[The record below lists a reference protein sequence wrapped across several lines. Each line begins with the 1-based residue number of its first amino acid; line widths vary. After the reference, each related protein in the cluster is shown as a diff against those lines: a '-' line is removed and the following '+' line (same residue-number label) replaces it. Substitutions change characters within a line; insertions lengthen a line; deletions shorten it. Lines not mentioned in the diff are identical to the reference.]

1 MDYGDTLLIPWYL
14 SWCSISILMLHSCYE
29 FFRPKC
35 STSQVRDDG
44 QNGRDAQRSGDGRF
58 ENCIASHGDMRIFA
72 FKVARTGCTV
82 LLLGLSIA
90 TQLVGRGAVYPGD
103 QPDALYHNEEPNQVL
118 MNIVLNVPKWFDE
131 NRRDFMQSTICVTF
145 LYASLLSVL
154 CLRPYSS
161 PERFKSSGSLASS
174 WLPIHLNCLLLGTL
188 AAYGIRDLYPLCTY
202 QLPPL
207 DMPTSG
213 DPALVY
219 LLWTTIAVLFVAA
232 VVIPLTM
239 PRSYIPINP
248 DDPSEVPAP
257 EQVCSILSFFIWSF
271 LDPMVFLA
279 YRNSHLTRDQLPI
292 LADSNKAV
300 NLRARIFPYLDAFYV
315 SADKNR
321 VRSRHIFWGI
331 MEALRKDFTIQ
342 ALLLVV
348 HSILGY
354 GAPIGLNRLL
364 YYMESG
370 GRDAST
376 RPWVWVVWLFCAPM
390 LNTVLFQYYT
400 FLSATRRV
408 WAESL
413 ISQLVFEHALRV
425 RVKSVSHY
433 TAPSTSKP
441 GSPTP
446 DDSEASTNAE
456 PAKPDKPTADN
467 TGSREDGNFVGKLT
481 NLMSTDTSNISTA
494 GDFLF
499 LVVYIPLQM
508 AFGIVFLYFVLGWSA
523 FVGLASMVLLF
534 PLPGYVASRLQ
545 GVQQQQMKAS
555 DARIQ
560 NVTEALSVIRM
571 IKLLGWERRMN
582 DRIRSTREEELVWLW
597 KRKVLGLS
605 NVVINFVIPIIV
617 MVASFTVLT
626 VVMKQDLSA
635 SIVFSSMTVF
645 DILRGQLH
653 MISNTL
659 TVAIKG
665 KVSLD
670 RVNEFLHK
678 TELLDSFAD
687 DGELSAAVAPS
698 HPIAGSQD
706 VIIRDASFT
715 WDAEKPVP
723 GQPRRN
729 FVLKIDGE
737 VTFKR
742 NAINAILG
750 PTGSGKTS
758 LLMAL
763 LGEMHFVPSGP
774 NSLCNL
780 PRQGGVSYA
789 CQESWVQNETIRG
802 NIVFGAP
809 FDEVRYKKVLYQCC
823 LEPDL
828 KLFESGDNTE
838 VGEKGLTL
846 SGGQKARV
854 TLARAIYS
862 DTEIILLDDIL
873 SALDV
878 HTAKWIVDK
887 CLRGDLVQDRT
898 VILAT
903 HNVMLTAPV
912 AQYAVT
918 LGADGRVI
926 SRGAPSVVIAES
938 QDTLAADIATQ
949 EDVLADTEE
958 LPSNE
963 AKAKPDGDGQSD
975 SGGKL
980 IAEEEI
986 AVGHVEW
993 PILKKYFDSVG
1004 GKHPLLFYIAL
1015 VGGFILNQA
1024 IFTFLTWFLGLWA
1037 AQYETRQNVSATYY
1051 LTLYGCFVLVA
1062 LLIHILSQI
1071 VYIRGTLRASKEIH
1085 AQLIDVVL
1093 GATLRWLD
1101 TTPTSRV
1108 ITRCT
1113 QDIKSIDSF
1122 IPQYLDM
1129 LLDMA
1134 TDMVIKLGQ
1143 VYIAAQLPVRREM
1156 SIAKSPVLGHLGA
1169 AMAGLIS
1176 VRAYGAEEAFKN
1188 ESLTRIDVYTRAAVT
1203 CYNLNRWLCVRIE
1216 LLGNTFTATLAAYL
1230 LYGPHQG
1237 ASNTGFLLNMAVVFT
1252 EIILWWVRIFN
1263 EFEIEGNSLERIQQ
1277 YTRIDQERGPT
1288 ESGKPPAYWPAS
1300 GDLHVENLCSRYS
1313 VTGPIVLDGLSFHI
1327 KGGERVG
1334 VVGRT
1339 GSGKSTLALS
1349 LLHAIPVD
1357 GSMYLDGILTDNIN
1371 LDVLRSTISI
1381 IPQVPDLLSGTLR
1394 QNLDPFSQY
1403 DDAVLNSALR
1413 AAGLFSLQSD
1423 EDESRITLDTM
1434 LGSGGNNLSV
1444 GQRQIIALARALL
1457 RRSKIL
1463 ILDEATSAID
1473 HKTDEIIQSSIRHE
1487 LGKDV
1492 TLITIAHRL
1501 QTIMDADKIM
1511 VLDAGKLVEFGT
1523 PSDLLSDAKGKLR
1536 ALVDD
1541 SGDREKLME
1550 MARPKG
1556 PS

>member
-1 MDYGDTLLIPWYL
+1 
-14 SWCSISILMLHSCYE
+14 
-29 FFRPKC
+29 
-35 STSQVRDDG
+35 
-44 QNGRDAQRSGDGRF
+44 
-58 ENCIASHGDMRIFA
+58 
-72 FKVARTGCTV
+72 
-82 LLLGLSIA
+82 
-90 TQLVGRGAVYPGD
+90 
-103 QPDALYHNEEPNQVL
+103 
-118 MNIVLNVPKWFDE
+118 
-131 NRRDFMQSTICVTF
+131 
-145 LYASLLSVL
+145 
-154 CLRPYSS
+154 
-161 PERFKSSGSLASS
+161 
-174 WLPIHLNCLLLGTL
+174 
-188 AAYGIRDLYPLCTY
+188 
-202 QLPPL
+202 
-207 DMPTSG
+207 
-213 DPALVY
+213 
-219 LLWTTIAVLFVAA
+219 
-232 VVIPLTM
+232 
-239 PRSYIPINP
+239 
-248 DDPSEVPAP
+248 
-257 EQVCSILSFFIWSF
+257 
-271 LDPMVFLA
+271 
-279 YRNSHLTRDQLPI
+279 
-292 LADSNKAV
+292 
-300 NLRARIFPYLDAFYV
+300 
-315 SADKNR
+315 
-321 VRSRHIFWGI
+321 
-331 MEALRKDFTIQ
+331 
-342 ALLLVV
+342 
-348 HSILGY
+348 
-354 GAPIGLNRLL
+354 
-364 YYMESG
+364 
-370 GRDAST
+370 
-376 RPWVWVVWLFCAPM
+376 
-390 LNTVLFQYYT
+390 
-400 FLSATRRV
+400 
-408 WAESL
+408 
-413 ISQLVFEHALRV
+413 
-425 RVKSVSHY
+425 
-433 TAPSTSKP
+433 
-441 GSPTP
+441 
-446 DDSEASTNAE
+446 
-456 PAKPDKPTADN
+456 
-467 TGSREDGNFVGKLT
+467 
-481 NLMSTDTSNISTA
+481 
-494 GDFLF
+494 
-499 LVVYIPLQM
+499 
-508 AFGIVFLYFVLGWSA
+508 
-523 FVGLASMVLLF
+523 
-534 PLPGYVASRLQ
+534 
-545 GVQQQQMKAS
+545 
-555 DARIQ
+555 
-560 NVTEALSVIRM
+560 
-571 IKLLGWERRMN
+571 
-582 DRIRSTREEELVWLW
+582 
-597 KRKVLGLS
+597 
-605 NVVINFVIPIIV
+605 
-617 MVASFTVLT
+617 
-626 VVMKQDLSA
+626 MKQDLSA

-659 TVAIKG
+659 TVVIKG

-678 TELLDSFAD
+678 VVRFPLALFARLTSSPFSQTELLDSFAD
-687 DGELSAAVAPS
+687 DGELSATVIPAP
-698 HPIAGSQD
+698 PVVGSQD
-706 VIIRDASFT
+706 VIIREASFT

-723 GQPRRN
+723 GQSRRN

-737 VTFKR
+737 VLFKR
-742 NAINAILG
+742 NGINAILG

-789 CQESWVQNETIRG
+789 CQESWVQNETIRE
-802 NIVFGAP
+802 NIVFGAA

-823 LEPDL
+823 LEQDL

-846 SGGQKARV
+846 SGGQKVILHSSRLDFGKAEYRFQARV

-862 DTEIILLDDIL
+862 DAEIIILDDVL

-887 CLRGDLVQDRT
+887 CLRGDLVQNRT

-918 LGADGRVI
+918 LGADGRVV
-926 SRGAPSVVIAES
+926 SRGAPSAVIAES
-938 QDTLAADIATQ
+938 QETLAADIVAQ
-949 EDVLADTEE
+949 EDALLEAEAIA
-958 LPSNE
+958 PNE
-963 AKAKPDGDGQSD
+963 MEVKPDGESQPSA
-975 SGGKL
+975 GGKL

-1004 GKHPLLFYIAL
+1004 GKYPLLFYAVLI
-1015 VGGFILNQA
+1015 GGYILNQA

-1037 AQYETRQNVSATYY
+1037 AQYQINPNVSPTYY

-1062 LLIHILSQI
+1062 LLIYVLSQM
-1071 VYIRGTLRASKEIH
+1071 VYIRGAIRASKEIH
-1085 AQLIDVVL
+1085 AQLIDAVL
-1093 GATLRWLD
+1093 GTTLRWLD

-1113 QDIKSIDSF
+1113 QDMKSIDSF

-1134 TDMVIKLGQ
+1134 TDMVIKLGVIIIFAPLFLGPSIVIAILGGWLGQ
-1143 VYIAAQLPVRREM
+1143 VYIAAQLHVRRDM
-1156 SIAKSPVLGHLGA
+1156 SIAKAPVLGHLGA

-1230 LYGPHQG
+1230 LYGPQKG

-1263 EFEIEGNSLERIQQ
+1263 EFEVEGNSLERVQQ
-1277 YTRIDQERGPT
+1277 YICIDQERGST
-1288 ESGKPPAYWPAS
+1288 ESGKPPAYWPAT
-1300 GDLHVENLCSRYS
+1300 GDLHVENLRSRYS
-1313 VTGPIVLDGLSFHI
+1313 ATGPVVLDGLTFHI

-1349 LLHAIPVD
+1349 LLRAIPVD
-1357 GSMYLDGILTDNIN
+1357 GSMYLDGILTDSIN
-1371 LDVLRSTISI
+1371 LDALRSTISI
-1381 IPQVPDLLSGTLR
+1381 IPQVPDLLSGPLR
-1394 QNLDPFSQY
+1394 HNLDPFSQY
-1403 DDAVLNSALR
+1403 DDAVLNGALR

-1523 PSDLLSDAKGKLR
+1523 PADLLSDAKGKLR
-1536 ALVDD
+1536 ALVDE

-1550 MARPKG
+1550 MAQPKG
-1556 PS
+1556 TT

>member
-1 MDYGDTLLIPWYL
+1 
-14 SWCSISILMLHSCYE
+14 
-29 FFRPKC
+29 
-35 STSQVRDDG
+35 
-44 QNGRDAQRSGDGRF
+44 
-58 ENCIASHGDMRIFA
+58 
-72 FKVARTGCTV
+72 
-82 LLLGLSIA
+82 
-90 TQLVGRGAVYPGD
+90 
-103 QPDALYHNEEPNQVL
+103 
-118 MNIVLNVPKWFDE
+118 
-131 NRRDFMQSTICVTF
+131 
-145 LYASLLSVL
+145 
-154 CLRPYSS
+154 
-161 PERFKSSGSLASS
+161 
-174 WLPIHLNCLLLGTL
+174 
-188 AAYGIRDLYPLCTY
+188 
-202 QLPPL
+202 
-207 DMPTSG
+207 
-213 DPALVY
+213 
-219 LLWTTIAVLFVAA
+219 
-232 VVIPLTM
+232 
-239 PRSYIPINP
+239 
-248 DDPSEVPAP
+248 
-257 EQVCSILSFFIWSF
+257 
-271 LDPMVFLA
+271 MVFLA

-300 NLRARIFPYLDAFYV
+300 NLRAKIFPYLDAFYV
-315 SADKNR
+315 SANKNK

-331 MEALRKDFTIQ
+331 MEALRKDYTVQ

-348 HSILGY
+348 HAILGY
-354 GAPIGLNRLL
+354 VAPIGLNRLL
-364 YYMESG
+364 FYMESG
-370 GRDAST
+370 GRDAFM
-376 RPWVWVVWLFCAPM
+376 RPWVWIAWLFCGPM
-390 LNTVLFQYYT
+390 ISTVLFQYYT
-400 FLSATRRV
+400 FLSATKRV

-413 ISQLVFEHALRV
+413 ISQLVFEHALRI

-433 TAPSTSKP
+433 ATPSPSKP
-441 GSPTP
+441 SSPTP
-446 DDSEASTNAE
+446 EDPETSTSTE
-456 PAKPDKPTADN
+456 PAKPDKSNTED
-467 TGSREDGNFVGKLT
+467 TGSKEDGNFIGKLT
-481 NLMSTDTSNISTA
+481 NLMSTDTSNISGA

-508 AFGIVFLYFVLGWSA
+508 AFGILFLYFVLGWSA

-545 GVQQQQMKAS
+545 GVQQQHMKS
-555 DARIQ
+555 TDARVQ

-582 DRIRSTREEELVWLW
+582 DRIRSTREEELAWLW
-597 KRKVLGLS
+597 KRKVLGLV
-605 NVVINFVIPIIV
+605 NVSINHGRLLRHI
-617 MVASFTVLT
+617 T

-659 TVAIKG
+659 TVVIKG

-678 TELLDSFAD
+678 VVRFPLALFARLTSSPFSQTELLDSFAD
-687 DGELSAAVAPS
+687 DGELSATVIPAP
-698 HPIAGSQD
+698 PVVGSQD
-706 VIIRDASFT
+706 VIIREASFT

-723 GQPRRN
+723 GQSRRN

-737 VTFKR
+737 VLFKR
-742 NAINAILG
+742 NGINAILG

-789 CQESWVQNETIRG
+789 CQESWE
-802 NIVFGAP
+802 NIVFGAA

-823 LEPDL
+823 LEQDL

-846 SGGQKARV
+846 RFQARV

-862 DTEIILLDDIL
+862 DAEIIILDDVL

-887 CLRGDLVQDRT
+887 CLRGDLVQNRT

-918 LGADGRVI
+918 LGADGRVV
-926 SRGAPSVVIAES
+926 SRGAPSAVIAES
-938 QDTLAADIATQ
+938 QETLAADIVAQ
-949 EDVLADTEE
+949 EDALLEAEAIA
-958 LPSNE
+958 PNE
-963 AKAKPDGDGQSD
+963 MEVKPDGESQPSA
-975 SGGKL
+975 GGKL

-1004 GKHPLLFYIAL
+1004 GKYPLLFYAVLI
-1015 VGGFILNQA
+1015 GGYILNQA

-1037 AQYETRQNVSATYY
+1037 AQYQINPNVSPTYY

-1062 LLIHILSQI
+1062 LLIYVLSQM
-1071 VYIRGTLRASKEIH
+1071 VYIRGAIRASKEIH
-1085 AQLIDVVL
+1085 AQLIDAVL
-1093 GATLRWLD
+1093 GTTLRHD
-1101 TTPTSRV
+1101 TYFESNYKMHPRYEV
-1108 ITRCT
+1108 H
-1113 QDIKSIDSF
+1113 F

-1134 TDMVIKLGQ
+1134 TDMVIKLGVIIIFAPLFLGPSIVIAILGGWLGQ
-1143 VYIAAQLPVRREM
+1143 VYIAAQLHVRRDM
-1156 SIAKSPVLGHLGA
+1156 SIAKAPVLGHLGA

-1230 LYGPHQG
+1230 LYGPQKG

-1263 EFEIEGNSLERIQQ
+1263 EFEVEGNSLERVQQ
-1277 YTRIDQERGPT
+1277 YICIDQERGST
-1288 ESGKPPAYWPAS
+1288 ESGKPPAYWPAT
-1300 GDLHVENLCSRYS
+1300 GDLHVENLRSRYS
-1313 VTGPIVLDGLSFHI
+1313 ATGPVVLDGLTFHI

-1349 LLHAIPVD
+1349 LLRAIPVD
-1357 GSMYLDGILTDNIN
+1357 GSMYLDGILTDSIN
-1371 LDVLRSTISI
+1371 LDALRSTISI
-1381 IPQVPDLLSGTLR
+1381 IPQVPDLLSGPLR
-1394 QNLDPFSQY
+1394 HNLDPFSQY
-1403 DDAVLNSALR
+1403 DDAVLNGALR

-1463 ILDEATSAID
+1463 ILDED

-1523 PSDLLSDAKGKLR
+1523 PADLLSDAKGKLR
-1536 ALVDD
+1536 ALVDE

-1550 MARPKG
+1550 MAQPKG
-1556 PS
+1556 TT

>member
-1 MDYGDTLLIPWYL
+1 MDHSGTLLIPWYL
-14 SWCSISILMLHSCYE
+14 AWCSISILILHFCYE
-29 FFRPKC
+29 FIRPKY
-35 STSQVRDDG
+35 STTRAREDDR
-44 QNGRDAQRSGDGRF
+44 NGLDAQRSGDGRF
-58 ENCIASHGDMRIFA
+58 QNCVAAHGGVRIFTI
-72 FKVARTGCTV
+72 KVARSVCCT
-82 LLLGLSIA
+82 LLLGLSVA
-90 TQLVGRGAVYPGD
+90 TLLIGRSAVYPGD
-103 QPDALYHNEEPNQVL
+103 RPDALCYYGEPNQVL
-118 MNIVLNVPKWFDE
+118 LNFIPNVSNP
-131 NRRDFMQSTICVTF
+131 M
-145 LYASLLSVL
+145 
-154 CLRPYSS
+154 
-161 PERFKSSGSLASS
+161 SS
-174 WLPIHLNCLLLGTL
+174 WLPIHLNCLLLGTFVV
-188 AAYGIRDLYPLCTY
+188 YCIRDLYPLCTY
-202 QLPPL
+202 QLPLL
-207 DMPTSG
+207 DAPTSR
-213 DPALVY
+213 DPILVY
-219 LLWTTIAVLFVAA
+219 LLWTTVSVLFVAA
-232 VVIPLTM
+232 IVIPLGM
-239 PRSYIPINP
+239 PRAYIPINP

-257 EQVCSILSFFIWSF
+257 EQVCSIFSFFIWSF
-271 LDPMVFLA
+271 LDPVVFLA

-300 NLRARIFPYLDAFYV
+300 NLRAKIFP
-315 SADKNR
+315 SK
-321 VRSRHIFWGI
+321 VRGRHIFWGI
-331 MEALRKDFTIQ
+331 MEALRKDYTVQ

-348 HSILGY
+348 HAILGY
-354 GAPIGLNRLL
+354 VAPIGLNRLL
-364 YYMESG
+364 FYMESG
-370 GRDAST
+370 GRDALM
-376 RPWVWVVWLFCAPM
+376 RPWVWIAWLFCGPM
-390 LNTVLFQYYT
+390 ISTVLFQYYT
-400 FLSATRRV
+400 FLSARHLIFQATKRV

-413 ISQLVFEHALRV
+413 VSQLVFEHALRV
-425 RVKSVSHY
+425 RVKSMSNY
-433 TAPSTSKP
+433 TTPSSGKP
-441 GSPTP
+441 SSPTP
-446 DDSEASTNAE
+446 EDPETSTGTE
-456 PAKPDKPTADN
+456 PAKPDKSKTEDA
-467 TGSREDGNFVGKLT
+467 GSKEDGNFVGKLT
-481 NLMSTDTSNISTA
+481 NLMSTDTSNISDA

-508 AFGIVFLYFVLGWSA
+508 AFGILFLYFVLGWSA

-545 GVQQQQMKAS
+545 GVQQQQMKS
-555 DARIQ
+555 TDARVQ
-560 NVTEALSVIRM
+560 NVTEALSVARM

-582 DRIRSTREEELVWLW
+582 DRIRSTREEELAWLW
-597 KRKVLGLS
+597 KRKVLGLI
-605 NVVINFVIPIIV
+605 NVSINFVIPIIV
-617 MVASFTVLT
+617 MVASFATLLTLSEKT

-659 TVAIKG
+659 TVVIKG
-665 KVSLD
+665 KISLD

-687 DGELSAAVAPS
+687 DGELSAPEAPA
-698 HPIAGSQD
+698 PTVVGSQD

-723 GQPRRN
+723 GKSRRN
-729 FVLKIDGE
+729 FILKIDGE
-737 VTFKR
+737 VLFKR
-742 NAINAILG
+742 NGINAILG

-802 NIVFGAP
+802 NIVFGAA
-809 FDEVRYKKVLYQCC
+809 FDEARYKKVLYQCC
-823 LEPDL
+823 LEQDL

-846 SGGQKARV
+846 RLARV

-862 DTEIILLDDIL
+862 DAEIIILDDVL

-887 CLRGDLVQDRT
+887 CLRGDLVQSRT

-918 LGADGRVI
+918 LGADGRVV
-926 SRGAPSVVIAES
+926 SRGAPSAVIAES
-938 QDTLAADIATQ
+938 QDTLAADIAAQ
-949 EDVLADTEE
+949 EDALLETEAIA
-958 LPSNE
+958 PNE
-963 AKAKPDGDGQSD
+963 MEVKPDGETQSS

-1004 GKHPLLFYIAL
+1004 GKHPLLFYAAL
-1015 VGGFILNQA
+1015 IGGYILNQA
-1024 IFTFLTWFLGLWA
+1024 IFTFLTWFMGLWA
-1037 AQYETRQNVSATYY
+1037 AQYQTNPNVSPTYY
-1051 LTLYGCFVLVA
+1051 LTLYVCFVLVA
-1062 LLIHILSQI
+1062 LLIYVLFQM
-1071 VYIRGTLRASKEIH
+1071 VYIWGAIRASKEIH
-1085 AQLIDVVL
+1085 AQLIDAVL

-1113 QDIKSIDSF
+1113 QDMKSIDSF

-1134 TDMVIKLGQ
+1134 TDMVIKLGVIIIFAPSFLGPSIVIAILGSWLGQ
-1143 VYIAAQLPVRREM
+1143 VYITAQLPVRREM

-1188 ESLTRIDVYTRAAVT
+1188 ESLIRIDVYTRAAVT
-1203 CYNLNRWLCVRIE
+1203 CYNLNRWLCVRIK

-1230 LYGPHQG
+1230 LYGPQKG

-1263 EFEIEGNSLERIQQ
+1263 EFEIQGALERIQQ
-1277 YTRIDQERGPT
+1277 YVCIDQERGST

-1313 VTGPIVLDGLSFHI
+1313 ANGPVVLDGLSFHI

-1349 LLHAIPVD
+1349 LLRAIPVD
-1357 GSMYLDGILTDNIN
+1357 GSMYMDGIPTDSVN
-1371 LDVLRSTISI
+1371 LDALRSTISI
-1381 IPQVPDLLSGTLR
+1381 IPQVPDLLSGPLR
-1394 QNLDPFSQY
+1394 HNLDPFSQY
-1403 DDAVLNSALR
+1403 DDAVLNGALR
-1413 AAGLFSLQSD
+1413 AAGLFSLLSD

-1434 LGSGGNNLSV
+1434 LGSGGNNLSI
-1444 GQRQIIALARALL
+1444 GQRQIIALARAFL

-1463 ILDEATSAID
+1463 VLDEVNLD
-1473 HKTDEIIQSSIRHE
+1473 HITDEIIQSSIRHV

-1523 PSDLLSDAKGKLR
+1523 PADLLSDAKGKLR
-1536 ALVDD
+1536 ALVDE

-1550 MARPKG
+1550 MAQPKG
-1556 PS
+1556 TT

>member
-1 MDYGDTLLIPWYL
+1 
-14 SWCSISILMLHSCYE
+14 
-29 FFRPKC
+29 
-35 STSQVRDDG
+35 
-44 QNGRDAQRSGDGRF
+44 
-58 ENCIASHGDMRIFA
+58 
-72 FKVARTGCTV
+72 
-82 LLLGLSIA
+82 
-90 TQLVGRGAVYPGD
+90 
-103 QPDALYHNEEPNQVL
+103 
-118 MNIVLNVPKWFDE
+118 
-131 NRRDFMQSTICVTF
+131 
-145 LYASLLSVL
+145 
-154 CLRPYSS
+154 
-161 PERFKSSGSLASS
+161 
-174 WLPIHLNCLLLGTL
+174 
-188 AAYGIRDLYPLCTY
+188 
-202 QLPPL
+202 
-207 DMPTSG
+207 
-213 DPALVY
+213 
-219 LLWTTIAVLFVAA
+219 
-232 VVIPLTM
+232 
-239 PRSYIPINP
+239 
-248 DDPSEVPAP
+248 
-257 EQVCSILSFFIWSF
+257 
-271 LDPMVFLA
+271 
-279 YRNSHLTRDQLPI
+279 
-292 LADSNKAV
+292 
-300 NLRARIFPYLDAFYV
+300 
-315 SADKNR
+315 
-321 VRSRHIFWGI
+321 
-331 MEALRKDFTIQ
+331 
-342 ALLLVV
+342 
-348 HSILGY
+348 
-354 GAPIGLNRLL
+354 
-364 YYMESG
+364 
-370 GRDAST
+370 
-376 RPWVWVVWLFCAPM
+376 M

-605 NVVINFVIPIIV
+605 NVVINHGRLFHRIRESLLLPVV
-617 MVASFTVLT
+617 MLYHCTHPAGKT

-763 LGEMHFVPSGP
+763 L
-774 NSLCNL
+774 
-780 PRQGGVSYA
+780 
-789 CQESWVQNETIRG
+789 
-802 NIVFGAP
+802 
-809 FDEVRYKKVLYQCC
+809 
-823 LEPDL
+823 DL

-938 QDTLAADIATQ
+938 QDTLAADITAQ

-963 AKAKPDGDGQSD
+963 TKAKPDGDGQPD

-993 PILKKYFDSVG
+993 PILKKYFESVG

-1015 VGGFILNQA
+1015 VGGFILNEA
-1024 IFTFLTWFLGLWA
+1024 IFTFLSWFLGLWA
-1037 AQYETRQNVSATYY
+1037 AQYETGQNVSATYY
-1051 LTLYGCFVLVA
+1051 LTLYGCFVLLA
-1062 LLIHILSQI
+1062 LLIYILSQI
-1071 VYIRGTLRASKEIH
+1071 VYIRGILRASKEIH
-1085 AQLIDVVL
+1085 VQLVDAVL

-1129 LLDMA
+1129 LLAMA
-1134 TDMVIKLGQ
+1134 TDMVIKLGVIIIFTPLFLGPSVVIAVFGSWVGQ

-1156 SIAKSPVLGHLGA
+1156 SIAKSPVLGQ
-1169 AMAGLIS
+1169 
-1176 VRAYGAEEAFKN
+1176 
-1188 ESLTRIDVYTRAAVT
+1188 
-1203 CYNLNRWLCVRIE
+1203 WLCVRVE
-1216 LLGNTFTATLAAYL
+1216 FLGNTFAATLAAYL

-1237 ASNTGFLLNMAVVFT
+1237 ASNTGFLLNMAVAFT

-1288 ESGKPPAYWPAS
+1288 ESGKPPAYWPA
-1300 GDLHVENLCSRYS
+1300 
-1313 VTGPIVLDGLSFHI
+1313 ILDGLSFHI

-1556 PS
+1556 TS